1 MSPDNNPSFPV
12 ADEAELEKAIQARGL
27 NAPRLT
33 PSHIDAVIASA
44 AYHLFPGT
52 TLTVCC
58 LTLRNG
64 FCVTGES
71 AAASPANFKQDIGEA
86 LAFKQAREKV
96 WALEGYML
104 RERLMRTA
112 EVRLDA
118 LSDQGRAAVAAGGP
132 LNARAGLASA
142 ATE

>member
-1 MSPDNNPSFPV
+1 MPQTVKPSFPV
-12 ADEAELEKAIQARGL
+12 ADEAALEKSIQAQGL

-33 PSHIDAVIASA
+33 PSHIDAAIVCA
-44 AYHLFPGT
+44 AYHVFPGT

-71 AAASPANFKQDIGEA
+71 AAASPENFKADIGEA

-96 WALEGYML
+96 WALEGYLL
-104 RERLMRTA
+104 REKL
-112 EVRLDA
+112 VRMPVANLEA
-118 LSDQGRAAVAAGGP
+118 LSA
-132 LNARAGLASA
+132 AGLAAFSA
-142 ATE
+142 GASQPSPAGLVIGTD